1 MSAGTTPGTPE
12 PQGSQRPRQ
21 ETPWWRLV
29 AQREVTTRVRE
40 KSFLIGIGLTVLF
53 LIAFFVAAAVF
64 GGPEDYDVAV
74 VGPEEAALVEQAQGV
89 LRGADSAEGSADG
102 SEQATIDAVEVA
114 DTPAAEQAVT
124 EGEVD
129 AALLATGEGYELVGD
144 DGVDTSLAAAVAQV
158 VSASALQ
165 QNATEQGVDLTALDA
180 GTQVD
185 QRLLDPGAG
194 DSDARSTVAFAFTL
208 IFLMTAFAYGMAIAQ
223 SVVVEKETRV
233 VELLAAAIPIRSL
246 LWGKIL
252 GNTALALGQLL
263 LVVVVG
269 VGGLVVTGRTELLS
283 GIGPAVGWYLAFF
296 VLGFLAL
303 AALWSVAGSLAGR
316 QEDLQSTTLPMQ
328 MLLFIPYFVSAFASD
343 AVNEVVSMV
352 PVASSMVMPA
362 RMAQESVPGWQI
374 AVAIVLTVLAAV
386 VFVRI
391 GSRIYERTLLRSD
404 GKIGLREALS
414 TAR

>member
-1 MSAGTTPGTPE
+1 VSTGTARVPG
-12 PQGSQRPRQ
+12 RQ

-40 KSFLIGIGLTVLF
+40 KSFLIGIGLTLLF
-53 LIAFFVAAAVF
+53 LVGFFVAAAVF
-64 GGPEDYDVAV
+64 GGPEEHDVAV
-74 VGPEEAALVEQAQGV
+74 VGPEESVLVEQAQEV
-89 LRGADSAEGSADG
+89 LRGAGA
-102 SEQATIDAVEVA
+102 EQATIDTVEVA
-114 DTPAAEQAVT
+114 DAAAAEQAVT
-124 EGEVD
+124 DGEAD

-144 DGVDTSLAAAVAQV
+144 DEVDSGLAAAVAQV
-158 VSASALQ
+158 VSTSALQ
-165 QNATEQGVDLTALDA
+165 QNAAEQGVDLGALDA

-194 DSDARSTVAFAFTL
+194 DNESRSTVAFAFTL
-208 IFLMTAFAYGMAIAQ
+208 VFLMTAFAYGMAIAQ
-223 SVVVEKETRV
+223 SVVMEKETRV

-263 LVVVVG
+263 LVVG
-269 VGGLVVTGRTELLS
+269 VGLAGLVVTGRTELLS
-283 GIGPAVGWYLAFF
+283 GIGSAVAWYVAFF

-343 AVNEVVSMV
+343 AVNVVVSMV
-352 PVASSMVMPA
+352 PIASSMVMPA

-374 AVAIVLTVLAAV
+374 GVAIVLTVVAAV

-404 GKIGLREALS
+404 GKIGLREALA

>member
-1 MSAGTTPGTPE
+1 MSTGTTPDRQPAR
-12 PQGSQRPRQ
+12 GSRRPRQ

-40 KSFLIGIGLTVLF
+40 KSFLFGVGLTLLF
-53 LIAFFVAAAVF
+53 LVAFFVAAALF
-64 GGPEDYDVAV
+64 GGPDEYDVAV
-74 VGPEEAALVEQAQGV
+74 VGSEDTALVEQAQEV
-89 LRGADSAEGSADG
+89 LRGAEAADG
-102 SEQATIDAVEVA
+102 SDDAAEQATIEAVEVA
-114 DTPAAEQAVT
+114 DVGAAEQAVT
-124 EGEVD
+124 DGEVD
-129 AALLATGEGYELVGD
+129 AALLATDDGYELVGD
-144 DGVDTSLAAAVAQV
+144 DGVDTSLAAALRQV

-165 QNATEQGVDLTALDA
+165 QNASEQGVDLGALDA

-185 QRLLDPGAG
+185 QRFLDPGAG
-194 DSDARSTVAFAFTL
+194 ENEERSTVAFAFTL

-263 LVVVVG
+263 LVVAVG
-269 VGGLVVTGRTELLS
+269 VGGLVLTGRTELLS
-283 GIGPAVGWYLAFF
+283 GIGPAVAWYVAFF

-343 AVNEVVSMV
+343 TVNVVVSMV
-352 PVASSMVMPA
+352 PIASSMVMPA
-362 RMAQESVPGWQI
+362 RMAQEAVPGWQI
-374 AVAIVLTVLAAV
+374 GVAIALTVLAAV